1 MPRGRRRSPA
11 PGRGSPPLSR
21 GAEGCRARH
30 GDAGRTR
37 LPPAAAEK
45 PPRRLRAGPGSGQEA
60 GGRRKVGPGAEAAER
75 GAEGAEAGRDGVG

>member
-21 GAEGCRARH
+21 G
-30 GDAGRTR
+30 DAGRTR
-37 LPPAAAEK
+37 LPAAAAAEK
-45 PPRRLRAGPGSGQEA
+45 PPRRLRAGLGSGQEA
-60 GGRRKVGPGAEAAER
+60 GSRRKVGPGAEAAER